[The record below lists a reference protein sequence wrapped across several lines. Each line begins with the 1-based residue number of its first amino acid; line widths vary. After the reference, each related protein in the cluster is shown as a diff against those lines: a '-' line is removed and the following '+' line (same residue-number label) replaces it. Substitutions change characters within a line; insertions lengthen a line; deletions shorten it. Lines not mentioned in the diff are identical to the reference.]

1 MYSNEL
7 YHGFYTICK
16 LLFAIDGEEPLTQG
30 GSWLCVLGDGIIWLT
45 EVTVGEY
52 MVEKAER
59 EAHPGRWLSE
69 RMEELRGDES
79 VAREV
84 GFLRR
89 EMPRRSEEERDIWS
103 RLGVMVLATLAE
115 GSAEKVRGLERS
127 LREESPGLEER
138 IPEDP
143 EEMPDE
149 VLRRL
154 EMENVLRVLGHYREI
169 EERSISARELREKL
183 GVSREQM
190 SRLRSQ
196 GRLLGILLPF
206 RQSYYYPAWQF
217 DPESGETFEGLPE
230 LMEVAEGEVGMDALS
245 LDAFM
250 TSRKGGE
257 LPHERFGEGRDGR
270 EWVLNILR
278 AARDV
283 GS

>member
-1 MYSNEL
+1 M
-7 YHGFYTICK
+7 
-16 LLFAIDGEEPLTQG
+16 
-30 GSWLCVLGDGIIWLT
+30 WLT
-45 EVTVGEY
+45 EVTAGED
-52 MVEKAER
+52 MIERTER
-59 EAHPGRWLSE
+59 EAHPRRWLLE
-69 RMEELRGDES
+69 QMEELRGDAA
-79 VAREV
+79 VAKEV

-89 EMPRRSEEERDIWS
+89 DFPRRSEEEQETWS
-103 RLGVMVLATLAE
+103 RLGVLLLATLVE
-115 GSAEKVRGLERS
+115 GPAEKVRDLERT
-127 LREESPGLEER
+127 LREESLDLEER

-169 EERSISARELREKL
+169 EERSIPARELREKL

-190 SRLRSQ
+190 SRLRAQ

-230 LMEVAEGEVGMDALS
+230 LIRVAEEEVGMDSLA

-250 TSRKGGE
+250 TSRKAGE
-257 LPHERFGEGRDGR
+257 LPYERFREGQEGR
-270 EWVLNILR
+270 EWVLTVLR

>member
-1 MYSNEL
+1 M
-7 YHGFYTICK
+7 
-16 LLFAIDGEEPLTQG
+16 
-30 GSWLCVLGDGIIWLT
+30 T
-45 EVTVGEY
+45 EVTVGED
-52 MVEKAER
+52 MIERTER
-59 EAHPGRWLSE
+59 EAHPRRWLLE
-69 RMEELRGDES
+69 QMEGLRGDEA
-79 VAREV
+79 VTKEV

-89 EMPRRSEEERDIWS
+89 DFPRRSEEEQEAWS
-103 RLGVMVLATLAE
+103 RLGVLLLATLVE
-115 GSAEKVRGLERS
+115 GPAEKVRDLERT
-127 LREESPGLEER
+127 LREEIPDLEER

-169 EERSISARELREKL
+169 EERSIPARELREKL

-190 SRLRSQ
+190 SRLRAQ

-230 LMEVAEGEVGMDALS
+230 LIRVAEEEAGMDSLA

-250 TSRKGGE
+250 TSRKEGE
-257 LPHERFGEGRDGR
+257 LPYERFKEGREER
-270 EWVLNILR
+270 EWVLSILR